1 MKLAS
6 TLPSVSSLDKKSRL
20 QKSGQKF
27 CYMKFCCNFA
37 GAGTIDAKAYYAYFA
52 QAEQQD
58 ILHKEVL
65 EETGETWVVLD
76 AGSLPF

>member
-1 MKLAS
+1 VQIDETVNLVELFTKAFEGHRQRPFKEAMAIAL
-6 TLPSVSSLDKKSRL
+6 KK
-20 QKSGQKF
+20 
-27 CYMKFCCNFA
+27 C
-37 GAGTIDAKAYYAYFA
+37 GAIDAKAYYAYFA

-58 ILHKEVL
+58 ILHKEVY